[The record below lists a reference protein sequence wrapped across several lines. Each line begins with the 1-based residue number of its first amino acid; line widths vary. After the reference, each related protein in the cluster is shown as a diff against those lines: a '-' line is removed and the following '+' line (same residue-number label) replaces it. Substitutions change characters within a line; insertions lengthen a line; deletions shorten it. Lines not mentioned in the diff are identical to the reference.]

1 MTAVST
7 FAGGKMLW
15 HFPGDWGNGCMGSR
29 RQRPEVRKAQILRAA
44 KESFRIHGLQ
54 TTTVDQIAAQA
65 EVSVGLLYRY
75 FKSKSDMVQAI
86 ITEDVELQM
95 AQIERAIEEGP
106 TDLADL
112 PRVMINQL
120 VEESQNREQLALMLE
135 VTVEV
140 YRNAPLREFVR
151 RKRVEVRE
159 SLAKKLESNGLDHE
173 AARGLIEQIERA
185 SAVATG
191 VALEALIYSDSV
203 STSSRSV
210 ASIVKAALFSFER
223 H

>member
-1 MTAVST
+1 MS
-7 FAGGKMLW
+7 
-15 HFPGDWGNGCMGSR
+15 SR
-29 RQRPEVRKAQILRAA
+29 RRQPEVRKAQILGAA

-54 TTTVDQIAAQA
+54 ATTVDQIAAQA

-75 FKSKSDMVQAI
+75 FKSKSEMVQAI
-86 ITEDVELQM
+86 IAEDVELQM
-95 AQIERAIEEGP
+95 AQIEGVVEVGSP
-106 TDLADL
+106 DLADL
-112 PRVMINQL
+112 PRLMIKRF

-135 VTVEV
+135 VTAEV

-159 SLAKKLESNGLDHE
+159 SLTTKLEAKGLDRVRAH
-173 AARGLIEQIERA
+173 ALIEQIERA
-185 SAVATG
+185 SAVVTG

-210 ASIVKAALFSFER
+210 ADIVEAALSGFER
-223 H
+223 Q

>member
-1 MTAVST
+1 M
-7 FAGGKMLW
+7 
-15 HFPGDWGNGCMGSR
+15 
-29 RQRPEVRKAQILRAA
+29 
-44 KESFRIHGLQ
+44 
-54 TTTVDQIAAQA
+54 IAAQA

-75 FKSKSDMVQAI
+75 FKSKSEMVQAI
-86 ITEDVELQM
+86 IVEDVELQM
-95 AQIERAIEEGP
+95 AQIERAIDEGS

-112 PRVMINQL
+112 PRLMINQF

-159 SLAKKLESNGLDHE
+159 SLAIRLEPKGFDRVG
-173 AARGLIEQIERA
+173 ARALIEKIERA
-185 SAVATG
+185 SAVITG
-191 VALEALIYSDSV
+191 VALEALIYSDSA
-203 STSSRSV
+203 STSSRNV
-210 ASIVKAALFSFER
+210 ASLVEAALASFER

>member
-1 MTAVST
+1 
-7 FAGGKMLW
+7 
-15 HFPGDWGNGCMGSR
+15 MGSR
-29 RQRPEVRKAQILRAA
+29 RRQPEVRKAQILRAA

-54 TTTVDQIAAQA
+54 ATTVDVIAAQA

-75 FKSKSDMVQAI
+75 FKSKSEMVQAI
-86 ITEDVELQM
+86 IAEDVELQM

-112 PRVMINQL
+112 PRLMINQF

-140 YRNAPLREFVR
+140 YRNAQLREFVR

-159 SLAKKLESNGLDHE
+159 SLATKLESKGLDRVGAH
-173 AARGLIEQIERA
+173 ALIEQIERA
-185 SAVATG
+185 SAVVTG

-210 ASIVKAALFSFER
+210 ASIVDAALFSFER

>member
-1 MTAVST
+1 MQEVSS
-7 FAGGKMLW
+7 FAGSRCCGT
-15 HFPGDWGNGCMGSR
+15 FRGDWGNGCMGSR

-54 TTTVDQIAAQA
+54 ATTVDVIAAQA
-65 EVSVGLLYRY
+65 GVSVGLLYRY
-75 FKSKSDMVQAI
+75 FKSKSDMVRAI
-86 ITEDVELQM
+86 IAEDVELQM
-95 AQIERAIEEGP
+95 AQLERAIEEGSAN
-106 TDLADL
+106 LAGL
-112 PRVMINQL
+112 PRLMINQF
-120 VEESQNREQLALMLE
+120 VEEPQNREQLALMLE

-159 SLAKKLESNGLDHE
+159 SLATRLEAKGIDRG
-173 AARGLIEQIERA
+173 AAHTLIEQIERA
-185 SAVATG
+185 SAVVTG

-203 STSSRSV
+203 STSSMSV
-210 ASIVKAALFSFER
+210 ASIVEAALSSFER

>member
-1 MTAVST
+1 
-7 FAGGKMLW
+7 
-15 HFPGDWGNGCMGSR
+15 MGSR
-29 RQRPEVRKAQILRAA
+29 RQRPELRKAQILRAA

-54 TTTVDQIAAQA
+54 TTTVDAIAAQA

-75 FKSKSDMVQAI
+75 FKSKSEMVQAI
-86 ITEDVELQM
+86 IAEDVELQM
-95 AQIERAIEEGP
+95 AQIERAIEEGS
-106 TDLADL
+106 TDLAGL
-112 PRVMINQL
+112 PRLMINQF

-159 SLAKKLESNGLDHE
+159 SLATKLESKGLDHE
-173 AARGLIEQIERA
+173 AARSLIEQIERA
-185 SAVATG
+185 SAVVTG

-203 STSSRSV
+203 STSSMSV
-210 ASIVKAALFSFER
+210 ASIVEAALSSFER

>member
-1 MTAVST
+1 M
-7 FAGGKMLW
+7 
-15 HFPGDWGNGCMGSR
+15 GNR

-75 FKSKSDMVQAI
+75 FKSKSEMVQAI
-86 ITEDVELQM
+86 IAEDVELQM
-95 AQIERAIEEGP
+95 AQIERAIEGGS

-112 PRVMINQL
+112 PRLMINQL
-120 VEESQNREQLALMLE
+120 VEESQDREQLALMLE

-159 SLAKKLESNGLDHE
+159 SLANKLESKGLDHE

-203 STSSRSV
+203 STSSRNV

>member
-1 MTAVST
+1 
-7 FAGGKMLW
+7 
-15 HFPGDWGNGCMGSR
+15 MGSR
-29 RQRPEVRKAQILRAA
+29 RQPPELRKARILRAA

-54 TTTVDQIAAQA
+54 TTTVDAIAAQA

-75 FKSKSDMVQAI
+75 FKSKSEMVQAI
-86 ITEDVELQM
+86 IVEDVELQM
-95 AQIERAIEEGP
+95 AQIERAIDEGS
-106 TDLADL
+106 TDLAGL
-112 PRVMINQL
+112 PRLMINQF

-159 SLAKKLESNGLDHE
+159 SLATRLEAKGIDRG
-173 AARGLIEQIERA
+173 AAHTLIEQIERA
-185 SAVATG
+185 SAVVTG

-203 STSSRSV
+203 STSSMSV
-210 ASIVKAALFSFER
+210 ASIVEAALSSFER